1 MSRAPSPS
9 RSERP
14 GTPAAYSPLQAVLG
28 LVVPLLALVVDAI
41 AFFPILAIVL
51 PALPGYFLIPIA
63 VALAAGA
70 VWLSDRIGLGLRQR
84 RASDPAQWDALTWS
98 LLALWIV
105 LGVGMFLARLLLG
118 GGGGTTFSGAPPAA
132 GSIRDA
138 FGAITFAGLYVLS
151 GAIAMATAFWLYRPA
166 REALARATAALAA
179 AEKHEQECR
188 RVAARAKAR
197 AEAAANVVA
206 AAHQGARHNRALM
219 RHGTDTEVWNLK
231 IQARHDMAARI
242 KDPSGKVL
250 GLFMKDAPPKPEL
263 PKEQP

>member
-9 RSERP
+9 RGERP

-28 LVVPLLALVVDAI
+28 LAVPLLALVVDAI

-98 LLALWIV
+98 LLALWIA
-105 LGVGMFLARLLLG
+105 LGVAMFLARLLL
-118 GGGGTTFSGAPPAA
+118 GGGTTFSGAPPAA

-151 GAIAMATAFWLYRPA
+151 GTIAMATAFWLYRPA

-179 AEKHEQECR
+179 AEKHEHECR
-188 RVAARAKAR
+188 RAAARAKAR
-197 AEAAANVVA
+197 ADAAANVVA
-206 AAHQGARHNRALM
+206 AARQGAQHHRALM
-219 RHGTDTEVWNLK
+219 RYGTDMQVWDLK
-231 IQARHDMAARI
+231 ILARQKMAARI
-242 KDPSGKVL
+242 KDPRGKVL
-250 GLFMKDAPPKPEL
+250 GEFMKNAPPKPEL